1 MLSFAHPWPAISSCI
16 PQIHLILRLFAA
28 RLPVTT
34 SASPVRC
41 SLPLYLLPPVAAPPR
56 SDTNLLFTP
65 VPIPISPCTHSC
77 LTQLTQLTRYPL
89 PPPLLTQHDDT

>member
-1 MLSFAHPWPAISSCI
+1 MFLPVVFLFPCAAVY
-16 PQIHLILRLFAA
+16 LFAA
-28 RLPVTT
+28 RLPITT

-65 VPIPISPCTHSC
+65 VPTPA
-77 LTQLTQLTRYPL
+77 L
-89 PPPLLTQHDDT
+89 PNLPNLPVILFLPPLLTQHDDT